1 MPLFYTHQ
9 PDLAPGATVHLRG
22 QDAWHISR
30 ALRCRPG
37 EVITVVA
44 EEGVEHEVR
53 LDTLEPDAVAGTVVA
68 SRRARRE
75 PRARIHVVQALP
87 KGPGMAACCEQLT
100 EVGAAGI
107 WPVLTRNTVARPEA
121 AAAARRLERWRAV
134 TREAAQLARR
144 HRVPPVAEL
153 RPLADTLR
161 HLRDREPTL
170 QMFVC
175 HEGEQRQSLAS
186 APFERDQP
194 CAVCIG
200 PEGGFLLE
208 EVQELVALGARPV
221 TLGPRVLRTTLAG
234 VVAVTALLARS
245 GDLEAPAG

>member
-1 MPLFYTHQ
+1 MPHFYTTQ
-9 PDLAPGATVHLRG
+9 RDLDVGATVQFSD
-22 QDAWHISR
+22 QDAWHLSR
-30 ALRCRPG
+30 VLRCRPG
-37 EVITVVA
+37 EIVTVVA

-53 LDTLEPDAVAGTVVA
+53 LDTLAADAVAGTVVA

-75 PRARIHVVQALP
+75 PRARIHVIQALP
-87 KGPGMAACCEQLT
+87 KGPGMTACCEQLT
-100 EVGAAGI
+100 EVGVASI
-107 WPVLTRNTVARPEA
+107 RPVLTHNTVARPDA
-121 AAAARRLERWRAV
+121 AAAARRLERWRTV

-144 HRVPPVAEL
+144 HRIPPVAEL
-153 RPLADTLR
+153 RPLVDS
-161 HLRDREPTL
+161 LRDLRDQEPSL

-200 PEGGFLLE
+200 PEGGFLLD
-208 EVQELVALGARPV
+208 EVQQLVALGARPV

-234 VVAVTALLARS
+234 VVAVTALLTRS